1 VVSDGERYELFQIRR
16 AVDLARLAAIG
27 NVRVYRRT
35 VVGTAI
41 VLLIAAV
48 LFAAF
53 ANLLDPKLVILHGT
67 TAGVAGSDGASTR
80 DVSTVEAWG
89 VLGSF
94 VAVVVGLRRLSSS
107 RTSVGLQVAQLAL
120 KVPAGA
126 LTAVF
131 GIVLLQSSII
141 PGLKAVD
148 ETALGAYAVLF
159 GFAQEAL
166 TRLVDNKAGQLID
179 QAQPLSERTAT
190 QGR

>member
-1 VVSDGERYELFQIRR
+1 MVTEAQRHELFEIRR
-16 AVDLARLAAIG
+16 AVDSARLAAIG
-27 NVRVYRRT
+27 NVRIYRR
-35 VVGTAI
+35 VVVATTI
-41 VLLIAAV
+41 VLTIVAV

-53 ANLLDPKLVILHGT
+53 ADLLDPKLVILHGT
-67 TAGVAGSDGASTR
+67 TAGAAAHDGASTR
-80 DVSTVEAWG
+80 DVATVEVWG
-89 VLGSF
+89 MLGSF
-94 VAVVVGLRRLSSS
+94 VAVVVGLRRLSAS
-107 RTSVGLQVAQLAL
+107 RTSVGLHVAQLGL

-166 TRLVDNKAGQLID
+166 TRLVDNKAGQLIN
-179 QAQPLSERTAT
+179 QAQPLSERTAV
-190 QGR
+190 QPR

>member
-1 VVSDGERYELFQIRR
+1 MLTDTERQELFQIRR

-35 VVGTAI
+35 VVVTAI

-48 LFAAF
+48 LFAAL

-67 TAGVAGSDGASTR
+67 TAGGTVNDGASTR
-80 DVSTVEAWG
+80 DVATVEAWG

-166 TRLVDNKAGQLID
+166 TRLVDNKAGELID
-179 QAQPLSERTAT
+179 HAQPLSERTAP